1 MQDVQLLI
9 YEQHPSQAACILGFK
24 GATVK
29 VQTVNFNSPPGLNHM
44 ALTVNILKLGNLHQ
58 NNPDK

>member
-29 VQTVNFNSPPGLNHM
+29 VQTVNFNSPPWIEPHGTYSQYTK
-44 ALTVNILKLGNLHQ
+44 AGKFTPK
-58 NNPDK
+58 

>member
-29 VQTVNFNSPPGLNHM
+29 VQTVNFNSPPWIEPHGTYSQYH
-44 ALTVNILKLGNLHQ
+44 
-58 NNPDK
+58 